1 MAANRYE
8 FLTRWR
14 LEATPE
20 EVFRLLDDPADYPR
34 WWPAVWRR
42 VEPLGE
48 ASYRI
53 TSKGWLPYILRWTST
68 TVEKVFPT
76 RIVTRAD
83 GDLQGAGTWT
93 IRPGGAFT
101 VAELRWAVAADK
113 PLLKYLSF
121 ALKPAFAANHN
132 WAMRKGE
139 EGARLE
145 LARRRAASD
154 EERARVAAPPGP
166 TFLGEKRRRKLGLA
180 GSGGS
185 PSV

>member
-1 MAANRYE
+1 MAGNRYE

-14 LEATPE
+14 VEASPE
-20 EVFRLLDDPADYPR
+20 EVYRLLEDPPGYVR
-34 WWPAVWRR
+34 WWPAIWLR
-42 VEPLGE
+42 VEELDPGDE
-48 ASYRI
+48 HRVGSVYRI

-68 TVEKVFPT
+68 TAEKVFPH

-93 IRPGGAFT
+93 IRPDGRFT
-101 VAELRWAVAADK
+101 DAELRWEVAADK

-132 WAMRKGE
+132 WAMRRGE
-139 EGARLE
+139 ESLRLE
-145 LARRRAASD
+145 LARRHAATD
-154 EERARVAAPPGP
+154 AERAGVPPPPGP

-180 GSGGS
+180 
-185 PSV
+185 